1 MPIVT
6 IQMVEGRS
14 EDQKRKIIHDVSH
27 TLADASGS
35 PLEAIR
41 VIIQEVPSTNWGK
54 AGSMAK
60 DLGR

>member
-1 MPIVT
+1 MPIAT

-14 EDQKRKIIHDVSH
+14 EDQKRQIIHDVSH
-27 TLADASGS
+27 ALASASGS

-41 VIIQEVPSTNWGK
+41 VIIQEVPATNWGK
-54 AGSMAK
+54 AGATAR